1 MDIFLEVV
9 QFMIDRDDVPNVQV
23 SIVQK
28 LDNIISI
35 QWIMVLV
42 SLKLIRWKVIYP
54 FDSALQ
60 LLNNRGEKVPLNY
73 GQIWRGLLIK
83 PLRDLN

>member
-1 MDIFLEVV
+1 
-9 QFMIDRDDVPNVQV
+9 MIDRDNVPNVQV

-60 LLNNRGEKVPLNY
+60 LLNNRANRSL
-73 GQIWRGLLIK
+73 
-83 PLRDLN
+83 